1 LRRGTAVGTAVVF
14 GGAVVTF
21 AVVLVGTVVAA
32 AVVVFGRAVVVFVGR
47 AVVVVVVGL
56 EVVVDVTGTPDDES
70 KLHTISMTLQTSSTP
85 HWADRVMYKQP
96 DVAGCPEAKF
106 V

>member
-1 LRRGTAVGTAVVF
+1 VF

-56 EVVVDVTGTPDDES
+56 EVVVVVTGTPES

-85 HWADRVMYKQP
+85 HWPDRVMYKQP